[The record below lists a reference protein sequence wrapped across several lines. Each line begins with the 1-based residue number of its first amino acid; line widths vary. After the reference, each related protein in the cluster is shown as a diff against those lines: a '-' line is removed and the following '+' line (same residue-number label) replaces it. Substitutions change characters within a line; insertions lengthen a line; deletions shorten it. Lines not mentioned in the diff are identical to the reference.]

1 MPHLSFPRKEIA
13 GSYSLIA
20 SHKRTKV
27 HSARIQLSVTIA
39 MSWIVYIIVTAQ
51 PRDVEEAVGSSDSSI
66 SSGPYKQGKNEI
78 KILLREEDWIEWK
91 SKKYRPRF

>member
-1 MPHLSFPRKEIA
+1 M
-13 GSYSLIA
+13 
-20 SHKRTKV
+20 
-27 HSARIQLSVTIA
+27 
-39 MSWIVYIIVTAQ
+39 YIIVNAQ

-66 SSGPYKQGKNEI
+66 SSGPYKQGKNET